1 MQCQFG
7 NGGEAVKIEKEELLT
22 IIPHKGRMMLLSRII
37 DFNSETKS
45 IEAEYEITDE
55 CLFYDS
61 ALSGVPAWTG
71 FEFIAQAVSAFI
83 GIRDRGKKT
92 HSMGYILSVSQLR
105 IGLPF
110 FKTGSIIKIKS
121 RESGGMDP
129 VYVFEGE
136 IFLDGEKVV
145 DGKITVMDV
154 YNEQGN
160 NSI

>member
-1 MQCQFG
+1 
-7 NGGEAVKIEKEELLT
+7 VKIEKEEFLSV
-22 IIPHKGRMMLLSRII
+22 IPHRGRMMLLSRII
-37 DFNSETKS
+37 NFNPEIKS
-45 IEAEYEITDE
+45 LEAEYDVTED

-61 ALSGVPAWTG
+61 ALHGVPAWTG

-83 GIRDRGKKT
+83 GIRDRGRKI
-92 HSMGYILSVSQLR
+92 HSMGYILSVSQMR

-110 FKTGSIIKIKS
+110 FKTGSIITIKS

-145 DGKITVMDV
+145 EGKITVMDV
-154 YNEQGN
+154 YDEQAVIKKESN
-160 NSI
+160 VIE